1 MPLHEN
7 AIYVIL
13 AFVMNKLKNIDL
25 KDALVNAEAELA
37 AVLKRAE
44 SLREWIIVTKKLCA
58 KNFKASMEAEPIIRR
73 RTRNTTLAQQIREVL
88 LEAGR
93 PMHVDDI
100 VKTLQTKG
108 HPVMAKNPKATIAV
122 ALSRR
127 VEEFE
132 RVKPNT
138 FALVTKPSAAEVANM
153 AS

>member
-1 MPLHEN
+1 
-7 AIYVIL
+7 
-13 AFVMNKLKNIDL
+13 MNKLKNVDL
-25 KDALVNAEAELA
+25 KDALANAEAELV

-44 SLREWIIVTKKLCA
+44 SLREWITVTKKLCA
-58 KNFKASMEAEPIIRR
+58 KNSKAAGISENEPIVKR
-73 RTRNTTLAQQIREVL
+73 RTRTSGLAQQIRDVL
-88 LEAGR
+88 VQAGT

-100 VKTLQTKG
+100 VKALQEQG

-127 VEEFE
+127 VDEFE

-138 FALVTKPSAAEVANM
+138 FALVNKPSQTQVVNM